1 MRLMGRNAFLVV
13 TRNTPTHT
21 HTPRSIFNADFHTL
35 YCPSFHLRFKKDP
48 VAERVIRDVN
58 QVAAK
63 SISAE
68 VRDGMIRSKIAERK
82 KKPSLKTK
90 ADIVR

>member
-1 MRLMGRNAFLVV
+1 MGRNAFLVI

-35 YCPSFHLRFKKDP
+35 YCPSFHLRFKKDA
-48 VAERVIRDVN
+48 VQTERVIRDVN